1 MPKEVHMDDFF
12 THLDLSDFPKVDV
25 ETRKDDIIKASK
37 AINDLIKESRA
48 ISKLSNC
55 YYCGE
60 PCDGFCNSH
69 TLPAF
74 CLRNIAQK
82 GKVFYSNSILDL
94 PSLKNDKGVNDSGT
108 FHLICRDC
116 DSKIF
121 QAYENPNNYDEIPT
135 IKMLA
140 QIDMKNNL
148 KNISKRLMEL
158 EMYRLMGEQFGMSKE
173 MVAAKSAVNNLDLA
187 EFKDS
192 FSQAKKR
199 DIKPF
204 SGDYYIGFY
213 KKLPYI
219 VPIAFQGTIALIF
232 DLEGNVI
239 NNIYNSDPKYKI
251 KNVGISIFPL
261 EESSIIMLF
270 VGKDNAR
277 YSRFFKQLRKLD
289 LENQLSII
297 NYIIFSYSEDY
308 FLSPNLGKETL
319 NKLMSLS
326 GKTPEMIGFYPTTES
341 QQLEGIRKIY
351 DYDDRFSVPNL
362 LLDKFAL
369 TK

>member
-1 MPKEVHMDDFF
+1 M
-12 THLDLSDFPKVDV
+12 
-25 ETRKDDIIKASK
+25 I
-37 AINDLIKESRA
+37 
-48 ISKLSNC
+48 
-55 YYCGE
+55 
-60 PCDGFCNSH
+60 
-69 TLPAF
+69 
-74 CLRNIAQK
+74 
-82 GKVFYSNSILDL
+82 
-94 PSLKNDKGVNDSGT
+94 
-108 FHLICRDC
+108 
-116 DSKIF
+116 
-121 QAYENPNNYDEIPT
+121 
-135 IKMLA
+135 A

-173 MVAAKSAVNNLDLA
+173 MVAAKSAVNKLDLA

-192 FSQAKKR
+192 FSRAKKR
-199 DIKPF
+199 DIKSF

-219 VPIAFQGTIALIF
+219 VHMAFQGTIALIF

-239 NNIYNSDPKYKI
+239 NNIYNSDPKYKSN
-251 KNVGISIFPL
+251 NVGICIFPL
-261 EESSIIMLF
+261 EESSVIMLF
-270 VGKDNAR
+270 VGKDNAI
-277 YSRFFKQLRKLD
+277 YSRFFRQLRKLD

-326 GKTPEMIGFYPTTES
+326 GKTPEMIGFYLTTES
-341 QQLEGIRKIY
+341 QQLEGIKKIY
-351 DYDDRFSVPNL
+351 DYDGRFSVPNL

>member
-1 MPKEVHMDDFF
+1 MDDFF
-12 THLDLSDFPKVDV
+12 AHLDLSDFPKIDV

-37 AINDLIKESRA
+37 ETSNLIKESRR

-55 YYCGE
+55 YYCAKA
-60 PCDGFCNSH
+60 CDGFCNSH

-74 CLRNIAQK
+74 CLRKIAQK
-82 GKVFYSNSILDL
+82 GKVFYLNSILDL
-94 PSLKNDKGVNDSGT
+94 PSLKSDKGINDSGT

-121 QAYENPNNYDEIPT
+121 QAYENTNNYEEMPT

-148 KNISKRLMEL
+148 KNISKRLMEV
-158 EMYRLMGEQFGMSKE
+158 EMYHLMGEKFGMSKE
-173 MVAAKSAVNNLDLA
+173 IVAAKNAVNKLDLE

-192 FSQAKKR
+192 FSRAKKR
-199 DIKPF
+199 DTKPF

-213 KKLPYI
+213 RKLPYI
-219 VPIAFQGTIALIF
+219 VPMAFQGSLALIF

-239 NNIYNSDPKYKI
+239 NNIYNYDAKYKI
-251 KNVGISIFPL
+251 KNVSICIFPL

-270 VGKDNAR
+270 VSKDNAR
-277 YSRFFKQLRKLD
+277 YRRFFKQLRKLD
-289 LENQLSII
+289 LDDQLSII

-308 FLSPNLGKETL
+308 FLSPSLGKETL
-319 NKLMSLS
+319 NELISLS
-326 GKTPEMIGFYPTTES
+326 AKTSEMISFCPTTEY
-341 QQLEGIRKIY
+341 QQLDGIRKVY
-351 DYDDRFSVPNL
+351 DYADRFSVPNL

-369 TK
+369 AK